1 MIALKNNGVLMS
13 LLEYCPHS
21 KSLRQLDFLKFRL
34 KSLVDRGIYCIFAA

>member
-21 KSLRQLDFLKFRL
+21 KSFGQLDFLKISVEKF
-34 KSLVDRGIYCIFAA
+34 GG

>member
-21 KSLRQLDFLKFRL
+21 KSLRQLDFVKLSVEKF
-34 KSLVDRGIYCIFAA
+34 GG